1 MSTLHLKQK
10 GDLGQ
15 IQFSASSF
23 SQKNRMIIIILLHKK
38 FGSSNWATINYTYG
52 ILACGR
58 DLFSLWLRNSQRT
71 EHTPDNSSK
80 EINPG
85 SVSSVSGGPSLKLL
99 ILYMLVQQQ

>member
-15 IQFSASSF
+15 IQFSAASF
-23 SQKNRMIIIILLHKK
+23 SQKNRMIIFFFTQEVWLFKLSHDKLYLWNFSVWQRFIK
-38 FGSSNWATINYTYG
+38 ATKLT
-52 ILACGR
+52 
-58 DLFSLWLRNSQRT
+58 RT

>member
-23 SQKNRMIIIILLHKK
+23 SQKNRMIFFFTQEVWLFKLSHDKLYLWNFSVWQRFIFIK
-38 FGSSNWATINYTYG
+38 ATKLT
-52 ILACGR
+52 
-58 DLFSLWLRNSQRT
+58 RT

-85 SVSSVSGGPSLKLL
+85 SVSSVSGGPSLRLL